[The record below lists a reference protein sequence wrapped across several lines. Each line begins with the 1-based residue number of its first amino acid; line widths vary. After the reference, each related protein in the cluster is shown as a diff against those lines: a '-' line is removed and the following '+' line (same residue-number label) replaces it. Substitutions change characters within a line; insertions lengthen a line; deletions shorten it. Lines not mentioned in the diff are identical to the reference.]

1 MESESRQHPPKDP
14 PKAERVAEFLHSLE
28 KDSGN
33 VSGEDF
39 EVASLRGYLTCFN
52 EGLYYE
58 AHDVLEQLW
67 LRQGR
72 LHADHA
78 FHKGLIQLAGGFV
91 HLRLQFLHP
100 DHPKHGRRLFPAR
113 RLLLLAEANLSLYP
127 DDHLG
132 LDVRGAKA
140 LALRTAQ
147 SIGEGDEVRNPWSP
161 DVRPMIG

>member
-14 PKAERVAEFLHSLE
+14 PKAERVAEFLHALE
-28 KDSGN
+28 TDSGN

-39 EVASLRGYLTCFN
+39 EVASLRGYQTCFN
-52 EGLYYE
+52 GGLYYE

-100 DHPKHGRRLFPAR
+100 DHPKHGRRLAPAR
-113 RLLLLAEANLSLYP
+113 RLLLLAEANLSRYP
-127 DDHLG
+127 EDHLG
-132 LDVRGAKA
+132 LDVGGAKA

-147 SIGEGDEVRNPWSP
+147 SIGEGYGMRNPWSP
-161 DVRPMIG
+161 DARPMIG

>member
-14 PKAERVAEFLHSLE
+14 PKAERVAEFLHALE
-28 KDSGN
+28 TDCGN

-39 EVASLRGYLTCFN
+39 EATSLRGYVTCFN
-52 EGLYYE
+52 GGLYYE

-100 DHPKHGRRLFPAR
+100 DHPKHGRRLAPAR
-113 RLLLLAEANLSLYP
+113 RLLLLAEANLSRYP
-127 DDHLG
+127 EDHLG
-132 LDVRGAKA
+132 LDVGGAKA
-140 LALRTAQ
+140 LAWRTAQ
-147 SIGEGDEVRNPWSP
+147 NIDEGHGMKNPWSP
-161 DVRPMIG
+161 DARPMIG

>member
-1 MESESRQHPPKDP
+1 VESESRQHPPKDP

-28 KDSGN
+28 TDSGN
-33 VSGEDF
+33 VSGEEF
-39 EVASLRGYLTCFN
+39 EAASLRGYLTCFN
-52 EGLYYE
+52 GGLYYE

-72 LHADHA
+72 LHADYA

-100 DHPKHGRRLFPAR
+100 DHPKHGRRLAPAR
-113 RLLLLAEANLSLYP
+113 RLLLLSEANLGGYP
-127 DDHLG
+127 EDHLG
-132 LDVRGAKA
+132 LDVAGAKA
-140 LALRTAQ
+140 LARKTAQ
-147 SIGEGDEVRNPWSP
+147 SMGEGDGVRNPWSP